1 MPKTRINCPNCRQP
15 ITAEVEQ
22 LFDVGIDPN
31 AKQRL
36 LSGASNLIKCP
47 LCGYQGNFT
56 TALVYHDP
64 DKELL
69 LTYVPAELGLPRN
82 EQERLLGSL
91 INQAVSKLPQEK
103 RKAYILQPQMML
115 TMQGLVE
122 RILQADGITKE
133 MLQAQQ
139 QRLSLLQRLAGIT
152 DKEVR
157 AQVIQQEDQLI
168 DGDFFS
174 LFNRL
179 AEGSMAVG
187 DQQSIKQLNELQES
201 LLANSTFGK
210 NLKKQSDE
218 IQAAVKDL
226 QALGKDL
233 TQEKLLDLFI
243 KAPNDIRLTA
253 LTSLVRPALDYSF
266 FQMLSEKIDRARTEG
281 RARLVELRDK
291 LLDITSQ
298 IDRQTEARLQQAR
311 ELLKNILSAK
321 DPREA
326 TIQNLGSV
334 DDYFLREVNQ
344 AMDAARKSGDLE
356 QAGKLQKIVEVIQE
370 AATPPEMA
378 LIQELLEA
386 PDDAARAKLLETYA
400 DELTPEFMGT
410 LASLANDTQ
419 SGEDKEIAEA
429 IARLNRQ
436 VLRFSM
442 QRNLKK

>member
-15 ITAEVEQ
+15 VTADVEQ
-22 LFDVGIDPN
+22 LFDVGIDPT

-36 LSGASNLIKCP
+36 LSGASNVIKCP
-47 LCGYQGNFT
+47 SCGYQGAFT

-69 LTYVPAELGLPRN
+69 LTYVPAEMGLPRN
-82 EQERLLGSL
+82 EQERLVGSL

-103 RKAYILQPQMML
+103 RKAYIFQPQTML

-139 QRLSLLQRLAGIT
+139 QRLGLLQRLAGIT
-152 DKEVR
+152 DKEAR
-157 AQVIQQEDQLI
+157 AQVIQQEDKLI

-179 AEGSMAVG
+179 AESSMAVG
-187 DQQSIKQLNELQES
+187 DQESIKQLNELQDS

-210 NLKKQSDE
+210 TLKAQSDE
-218 IQAAVKDL
+218 IQTAMKDL

-233 TQEKLLDLFI
+233 TQEKLLDLLVA
-243 KAPNDIRLTA
+243 APNEVRLA
-253 LTSLVRPALDYSF
+253 AITSLVRPALDYAF
-266 FQMLSEKIDRARTEG
+266 FQMLSDRIDRARTDG
-281 RARLVELRDK
+281 RARLVELREK
-291 LLDITSQ
+291 LLELTSQ
-298 IDRQTEARLQQAR
+298 IDKQTEARRQQAR
-311 ELLKNILSAK
+311 ELLNTILKAK
-321 DPREA
+321 DVREGA
-326 TIQNLGSV
+326 IQNLGGV
-334 DDYFLREVNQ
+334 DDFFLKELNA
-344 AMDAARKSGDLE
+344 AMEAARKSGDLE
-356 QAGKLQKIVEVIQE
+356 QVGKLQKIIDVIQE
-370 AATPPEMA
+370 ATTPPEMA
-378 LIQELLEA
+378 FIQELLEA
-386 PDDAARAKLLETYA
+386 PDDAARNKLLETYA
-400 DELTPEFMGT
+400 DELTPEFMSA
-410 LASLANDTQ
+410 LASLATQAQ